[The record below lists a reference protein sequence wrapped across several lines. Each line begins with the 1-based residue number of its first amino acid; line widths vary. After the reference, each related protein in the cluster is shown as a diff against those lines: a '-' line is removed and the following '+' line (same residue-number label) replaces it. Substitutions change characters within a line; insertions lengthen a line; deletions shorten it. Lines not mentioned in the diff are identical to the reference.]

1 MSPIQMR
8 HQPVLLLGD
17 LVVLH
22 LVVVTRPPLAAPAAA
37 AHAPLL
43 VCLATSMVASKEG
56 LPRHCWQV
64 PGAAV
69 GRTGILCAAPL

>member
-22 LVVVTRPPLAAPAAA
+22 LVVVTRPPLAAPAAT
-37 AHAPLL
+37 HAPLL
-43 VCLATSMVASKEG
+43 VGLASSLVASKKG
-56 LPRHCWQV
+56 LPRHCWQM